1 MTALFSK
8 PKGPDPQIAIDQA
21 AQQKALK
28 KKEADADAKI
38 AARKRAGGSRT
49 GARFLLAN
57 AEAGSGGLAQNL
69 STV

>member
-8 PKGPDPQIAIDQA
+8 PKGPDPRIAIDQA

-28 KKEADADAKI
+28 KKEDEADAKI
-38 AARKRAGGSRT
+38 DSRKRAGGSRAGT
-49 GARFLLAN
+49 RFLLAN
-57 AEAGSGGLAQNL
+57 AEVGTGGLAQNL